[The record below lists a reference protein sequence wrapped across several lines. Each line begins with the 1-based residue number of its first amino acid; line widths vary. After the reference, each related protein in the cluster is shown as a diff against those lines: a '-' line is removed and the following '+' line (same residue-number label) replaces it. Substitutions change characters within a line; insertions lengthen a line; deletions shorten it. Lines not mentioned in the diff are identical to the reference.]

1 MNEPKTF
8 GNLISAFQLAMSKTL
23 ELVQSHG
30 PGFLSR
36 AIDAYRSGKRALE
49 TTALSASGLDLRS
62 ALIAICITITLFFM
76 ANTYYSRSVRAAY
89 QNYKPDSLCKVDSI
103 GEARRQL
110 RTLGWVAEDSESAG
124 QAIQK
129 IRNED
134 FSLPLY
140 RWMEVEFLSSGTDT
154 ENNELRRELKRHVTG
169 NQQGWILVSSQ
180 VTTGSDVF
188 ARLSESRPAAISIID
203 DNQIRKHTFLS
214 MLNDLTSA
222 VQQRLRV
229 QTRFNGS
236 IQFVTVFVSIFTLT
250 ALIRRYLLVLKL
262 AGRWLGKSLET
273 TMEDPTG
280 DPQTIEL
287 KQVVG
292 RLVETSDADAEARIR
307 EELGRLSEETTD
319 EVYDGY
325 WFLAGMLPSLGFI
338 GTVIGMSSSLMLADR
353 LFLDV
358 DRQLAIGRMTNELG
372 LAFDTTLVA
381 LVLGIVTSVPLVAM
395 RNRERTFFREFA
407 ASVEEY
413 RKHQMDSQSA

>member
-1 MNEPKTF
+1 
-8 GNLISAFQLAMSKTL
+8 
-23 ELVQSHG
+23 
-30 PGFLSR
+30 
-36 AIDAYRSGKRALE
+36 
-49 TTALSASGLDLRS
+49 
-62 ALIAICITITLFFM
+62 
-76 ANTYYSRSVRAAY
+76 
-89 QNYKPDSLCKVDSI
+89 
-103 GEARRQL
+103 
-110 RTLGWVAEDSESAG
+110 
-124 QAIQK
+124 
-129 IRNED
+129 
-134 FSLPLY
+134 
-140 RWMEVEFLSSGTDT
+140 
-154 ENNELRRELKRHVTG
+154 
-169 NQQGWILVSSQ
+169 
-180 VTTGSDVF
+180 
-188 ARLSESRPAAISIID
+188 
-203 DNQIRKHTFLS
+203 